1 MRTSAKLVSR
11 IQSLRGCSIIPSNG
25 SHLQRKSLAF
35 IFLAVAGGLSGSP
48 TTPCGTGTLASY
60 ELSYSAPVGCSIG
73 ILDYSGF
80 TYHPISNAPAVGAIT
95 LTPETGGFSFTQTN
109 GLPFSASTGEIV
121 QFEIDYNIIIDP
133 APILAGADNSIDPP
147 TGNVTIT
154 EFFCNDSQYVFEG
167 TCLTG
172 FLSNPVQALSVG
184 TIPPLTLSAS
194 IIFSRG
200 ATAFQDVGVL
210 FTLNGTNGPS
220 TFDGASADSVVIGD
234 VPEPAA
240 CFLAGVGL
248 LAGSYTLR
256 KRKR

>member
-1 MRTSAKLVSR
+1 LHRKL
-11 IQSLRGCSIIPSNG
+11 
-25 SHLQRKSLAF
+25 LAF
-35 IFLAVAGGLSGSP
+35 LFLAVATTVSASP
-48 TTPCGTGTLASY
+48 TTPCSAGTLSSY
-60 ELSYSAPVGCSIG
+60 ESTYSAPLGCSIG

-80 TYHPISNAPAVGAIT
+80 TYHPVSNAPLASAIT

-109 GLPFSASTGEIV
+109 GLPFTASAGEIV

-147 TGNVTIT
+147 TGNVTVT
-154 EFFCNDSQYVFEG
+154 EFFCNDSQYVYSG
-167 TCLTG
+167 SCLTG
-172 FLSNPVQALSVG
+172 FLANPVQTLSVG
-184 TIPPLTLSAS
+184 TIPPLTLSAA
-194 IIFSRG
+194 ITFSTP
-200 ATAFQDVGVL
+200 ATAFQGVGVL

-240 CFLAGVGL
+240 CFLAGLGL

>member
-1 MRTSAKLVSR
+1 MHRKLLV
-11 IQSLRGCSIIPSNG
+11 
-25 SHLQRKSLAF
+25 F
-35 IFLAVAGGLSGSP
+35 IFLAVASSISASP
-48 TTPCGTGTLASY
+48 TTPCSAGTLTSY
-60 ELSYSAPVGCSIG
+60 ESSYSAPLGCSIG

-80 TYHPISNAPAVGAIT
+80 TYHAISNAPAASAIT
-95 LTPETGGFSFTQTN
+95 LTPDASGFSFTQTN
-109 GLPFSASTGEIV
+109 GLPFTASAGEIV

-133 APILAGADNSIDPP
+133 APILAGADNSVDPP
-147 TGNVTIT
+147 TGNVSIT

-172 FLSNPVQALSVG
+172 IISNPVQALSVG

-194 IIFSRG
+194 ITFTTP

-220 TFDGASADSVVIGD
+220 TFDGLDANSVVVGE

-240 CFLAGVGL
+240 CFLVGL
-248 LAGSYTLR
+248 GLVAASYTLR

>member
-1 MRTSAKLVSR
+1 MHPKF
-11 IQSLRGCSIIPSNG
+11 
-25 SHLQRKSLAF
+25 LAL
-35 IFLAVAGGLSGSP
+35 IFLAVAANVSATP
-48 TTPCGTGTLASY
+48 TTPCSTGTLSSY
-60 ELSYSAPVGCSIG
+60 ESSYSVPLGCSIG

-80 TYHPISNAPAVGAIT
+80 TYHPISNAPLPGAIT
-95 LTPETGGFSFTQTN
+95 LTPETGGFAFTQTS
-109 GLPFSASTGEIV
+109 GLPFTASAGEIV

-133 APILAGADNSIDPP
+133 APILAGADNSVDPP
-147 TGNVTIT
+147 SGNVTIT

-184 TIPPLTLSAS
+184 TIPPLSLSAS
-194 IIFSRG
+194 IIFSTP
-200 ATAFQDVGVL
+200 AISFQDVGVL

-220 TFDGASADSVVIGD
+220 SFDGVDANSVVIGD

-240 CFLAGVGL
+240 CFLVGL
-248 LAGSYTLR
+248 GLVAGSYTLR